1 MVRGRGSSLRIRGS
15 LALTRHQVLFD
26 ALAPG
31 RRAVPIHRHSFTLSR
46 RVPARS
52 CANHRRLH
60 SVYSV
65 TFSPHHLTKTND
77 LKLPEIK
84 AAFLFCNISTV
95 ETSLWGCAYPI
106 GLFGWAHKLTA
117 LVGIASLPAQVSPP
131 EADRRR
137 DGGWCRNY
145 LPHRPGGFKNS
156 GKGFLNLSCN
166 VCETGQTG

>member
-1 MVRGRGSSLRIRGS
+1 MTRQLTSAVRHKLLRSPHAKRPPHGRLSSSR
-15 LALTRHQVLFD
+15 LTGQVLFD

-31 RRAVPIHRHSFTLSR
+31 RAVPIHRHSFTLAR

-65 TFSPHHLTKTND
+65 IFSPHHLTKTND

-106 GLFGWAHKLTA
+106 GLFGWAHKFTA
-117 LVGIASLPAQVSPP
+117 LVGIASLPAQVSPL

-137 DGGWCRNY
+137 DGCWCRNY
-145 LPHRPGGFKNS
+145 LRIALEGSKTPEKVF
-156 GKGFLNLSCN
+156 
-166 VCETGQTG
+166 

>member
-1 MVRGRGSSLRIRGS
+1 MHWFCGQENKLVPTGISRSDENSQTVGQCLICRITG
-15 LALTRHQVLFD
+15 
-26 ALAPG
+26 PK
-31 RRAVPIHRHSFTLSR
+31 HRHSFTLSR

-65 TFSPHHLTKTND
+65 IFSPHHLTKTND

-106 GLFGWAHKLTA
+106 GLFGWAHKFTA
-117 LVGIASLPAQVSPP
+117 LVGIASLPAQVSPL

-145 LPHRPGGFKNS
+145 LRIALEGSKTPEKVF
-156 GKGFLNLSCN
+156 
-166 VCETGQTG
+166 